1 VTRRTRRIA
10 VPALAAGVAAALV
23 VLAAVAAAAPQGVP
37 VPAGYNGPEA
47 KLPTAYGTPAKKP
60 GTKCTIGFQNPVAAN
75 ETLDAWQKGVV
86 AQGHALGCRVIA
98 LDDKLSPDQQVTN
111 MQQLL
116 AQHVSAIIFYPLDPK
131 ATVPVLKQAKSQG
144 VPVIATDATFGSPSA
159 TAPYLPYIATQVW
172 QARDIQAY
180 EQAVALAK
188 AKPHAKAGLIGI
200 GAPVP
205 ALKYLTQR
213 QAYWLKKR
221 GITVLGEQD
230 NPSDDVTGGEKAA
243 NGLLQR
249 YPSLDAIVGYNDP
262 SAIGAITAA
271 RGAGRQIVAIGVNGS
286 SDGLAAV
293 KAGREAATMQVD
305 PVGWG
310 VQQVYAAYDL
320 LTKQHLPL
328 PKIIVR
334 PSTLVTKANADS
346 IQSWAAQIKAIH

>member
-1 VTRRTRRIA
+1 VSRRIRGTLLGLVA
-10 VPALAAGVAAALV
+10 VSATLG
-23 VLAAVAAAAPQGVP
+23 VLAATSAAAPQGVP
-37 VPAGYNGPEA
+37 VPAGYTGPEA
-47 KLPTAYGTPAKKP
+47 KLPTAYPKPAKKA
-60 GTKCTIGFQNPVAAN
+60 GTTCTIGFQNPIAAN
-75 ETLDAWQKGVV
+75 ETLGFWQKGVV
-86 AQGHALGCRVIA
+86 AEGRALGCKVIT

-116 AQHVSAIIFYPLDPK
+116 AQHANAIIFYPLDPK
-131 ATVPVLKQAKSQG
+131 ATVPVLKQAKKQG
-144 VPVIATDATFGSPSA
+144 VPVIATDATFGSPKA

-180 EQAVALAK
+180 QQCAQLAK
-188 AKPHAKAGLIGI
+188 VKPGAKLGLIGI

-213 QAYWLKKR
+213 QAFWCKKR

-249 YPSLDAIVGYNDP
+249 YSDLDAIIGYNDP

-271 RGAGRQIVAIGVNGS
+271 RGAGRQIVSIGVNGS
-286 SDGLAAV
+286 SDGLAGV
-293 KAGREAATMQVD
+293 KAGREAATLQVD
-305 PVGWG
+305 AVGWG
-310 VQQVYAAYDL
+310 IQEVYAAYSL
-320 LTKQHLPL
+320 ITKQNLPL

-334 PSTLVTKANADS
+334 PSTLVTKANIGS
-346 IQSWAAQIKAIH
+346 VKSWAAQVKAIR

>member
-1 VTRRTRRIA
+1 MTRRTLG
-10 VPALAAGVAAALV
+10 P
-23 VLAAVAAAAPQGVP
+23 VLGAAAAATVLVIGVATSTAANQGVP
-37 VPAGYNGPEA
+37 VPAGYSGPEA
-47 KLPTAYGTPAKKP
+47 KLPTAYGTPTKQA
-60 GTKCTIGFQNPVAAN
+60 GTKCTIGFQNPIAAN
-75 ETLDAWQKGVV
+75 ETLGFWQKGVV
-86 AQGHALGCRVIA
+86 AQGKALGCKVIT

-116 AQHVSAIIFYPLDPK
+116 AQHVNAIIFYPLDPK
-131 ATVPVLKQAKSQG
+131 ATVPILKQAKKQG
-144 VPVIATDATFGSPSA
+144 VPVIATDATFGSPKA
-159 TAPYLPYIATQVW
+159 TAPYLPYITTQVW

-180 EQAVALAK
+180 QQAVALAK
-188 AKPHAKAGLIGI
+188 AKPGAKVGLIGI

-213 QAYWLKKR
+213 QAYWAKKR
-221 GITVLGEQD
+221 GISVVGEQD

-249 YPSLDAIVGYNDP
+249 YPTLNAIIGYNDP

-271 RGAGRQIVAIGVNGS
+271 RGAGRQIVVIGCNGS

-293 KAGREAATMQVD
+293 KAGRETATMQVD
-305 PVGWG
+305 AVGWG

-320 LTKQHLPL
+320 ITKQNLPL

-334 PSTLVTKANADS
+334 PSVLITKANVGKVK
-346 IQSWAAQIKAIH
+346 SWAAQVKAIH